1 MIAFNDPSGRTAILP
16 SRWLASRV
24 PRDLSW
30 RPAWLARSLPPTSL
44 ATGQIPYPMHGDA
57 FLRSREAYIV
67 VDGLYDAVADM
78 KGFR

>member
-1 MIAFNDPSGRTAILP
+1 MD
-16 SRWLASRV
+16 
-24 PRDLSW
+24 
-30 RPAWLARSLPPTSL
+30 
-44 ATGQIPYPMHGDA
+44 GDA